1 MAGNFI
7 PANVVSIGSQGLILV
22 APARLRASRRYVAFR
37 ALMHRA
43 RSAIAVLLSTL
54 RRKDAEA
61 TQRKPK
67 KN

>member
-7 PANVVSIGSQGLILV
+7 PANVVSIGS
-22 APARLRASRRYVAFR
+22 R